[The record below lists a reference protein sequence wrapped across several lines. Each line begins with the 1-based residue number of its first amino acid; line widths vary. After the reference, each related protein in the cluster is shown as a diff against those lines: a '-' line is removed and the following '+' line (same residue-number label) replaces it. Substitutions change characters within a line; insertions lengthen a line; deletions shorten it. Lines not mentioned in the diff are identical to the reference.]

1 MIEAAICQ
9 HRDQAVLCTI
19 VGEANQ
25 TLSTK
30 KGSLSGE
37 AVSRQ
42 ALMHAFCY
50 CKVAGLPIERR
61 FLIYPTGPVAD
72 DILLDIEAL
81 ELDQSIKNI
90 SVVPEEHADYTSGIG
105 ALSLCAKHRTW
116 LETHRPL
123 IRRVLKALTPL
134 TREHL
139 AQVACLHFLFLHMR
153 RETGTENLAARVIAE
168 FLAAA
173 PGEDWEVSQEQAVT
187 LYERMVEANLITSHQ
202 QESQ

>member
-19 VGEANQ
+19 VGEANK
-25 TLSTK
+25 TLDPK
-30 KGSLSGE
+30 AG

-81 ELDQSIKNI
+81 ELDQAIRNV
-90 SVVPEEHADYTSGIG
+90 SVVPEERADYTSGIG
-105 ALSLCAKHRTW
+105 ALSLCAKHRVW

-123 IRRVLKALTPL
+123 IRGVLRALRPYTK
-134 TREHL
+134 EHL

-153 RETGTENLAARVIAE
+153 RETGTDNLPARVIAE

-173 PGEDWEVSQEQAVT
+173 PGEEWEVSQADAVM
-187 LYERMVEANLITSHQ
+187 LYERMVEANLIPSEDPQ
-202 QESQ
+202 QGSE